1 MKRTITALFLLSFVL
16 IVGCEFPDDEAPQ
29 PNNSNENAAAQ
40 SEDASA
46 DEQPAAAGE
55 TKKDKIVLGNMLEP
69 FTPPTLEELNAQ
81 AEKQGGWVVNPV
93 KDGSKLVY
101 QYLNGE
107 PAPTT
112 VEEALK
118 LENDSPENNNKIRHT
133 LGRLPENEAKEVDYN
148 QTVIRQSPSDAKSV
162 NPIMMSSVTEFD
174 LANLMSIGIMSHTY
188 DTMESYAPQDTV
200 REWKTMPDRYCD
212 MFVLRDDITWSDG
225 EPFTAYDIEFSFK
238 LIMTREVPTPAMR
251 SGTDQIKACVAYDKN
266 TLVFFHKEPLVTN
279 TLNMNFAVIP
289 KHIYEKTW
297 ALDPSLT
304 GKEHIKW
311 ENDPVVA
318 GPYKIT
324 KRVTNQYIELEARE
338 DYYMY
343 KGKQVREK
351 PYFKKVRIDIIPSSE
366 IALMAM
372 KRGDLDYMQI
382 DFNQWDTQTSGP
394 EFYTNCTK
402 VQAVE
407 WTSFHFCWNL
417 KTQYFED
424 VRVRKAMSYAFNYKE
439 MFDVILFNLAEPSCG
454 IYHPLNPAFPKDA
467 KPPYEQDLVKA
478 IQLLKEA
485 GWEDHDGD
493 GLLDKYVTAGA
504 MIHNNEIFI
513 VKGGKRVPLSSSWTF
528 WGGKKGKE
536 IVAKDGTRYVVEAD
550 ATFIVDKDG
559 KKTEVKQGEDTIV
572 LNADHILLTNG
583 QKMELPKYYLPFEFT
598 LYCNNSSSIAL
609 QICELMMQCLKS
621 IGVACNVRPVEFTT
635 LMQKEQCHE
644 FEAALGGWGAG
655 TDPDTS
661 ENIWKTGKDRNYGYY
676 SNAEVDEL
684 FFKGKRETDR
694 AKRMEIY
701 GRIHNII
708 YDEQPY
714 TFLYCRNAFYAVS
727 KRIRGYGFYPRG
739 LIEGNIWVPKEEER
753 Q

>member
-1 MKRTITALFLLSFVL
+1 MKRILSVILIAGLLS
-16 IVGCEFPDDEAPQ
+16 IVGCEFPDDTAEKTPQKSNAPSQ
-29 PNNSNENAAAQ
+29 DADNNSSESGAA
-40 SEDASA
+40 SD
-46 DEQPAAAGE
+46 
-55 TKKDKIVLGNMLEP
+55 KKIALGNMLEP

-81 AEKQGGWVVNPV
+81 AKKQGGWVVNPV
-93 KDGSKLVY
+93 KDGAKLVY
-101 QYLNGE
+101 QYLNGK

-118 LENDSPENNNKIRHT
+118 LENNSPENNRKIRYT
-133 LGRLPENEAKEVDYN
+133 LGRLPENEEKEVDYE
-148 QTVIRQSPSDAKSV
+148 QTVVRQSPSDAKSV

-174 LANLMSIGIMSHTY
+174 LANLMSIGILSHTY
-188 DTMESYAPQDTV
+188 DTMESYAPSDTV

-225 EPFTAYDIEFSFK
+225 EPFTAYDVEFSFK

-279 TLNMNFAVIP
+279 TINMNFAVVP
-289 KHIYEKTW
+289 KHVYEKTW
-297 ALDPSLT
+297 AEDPSLT
-304 GKEHIKW
+304 KIPKHVAL

-318 GPYKIT
+318 GPYKIS
-324 KRVTNQYIELEARE
+324 KRETGQYIELEARE
-338 DYYMY
+338 GYYMHN
-343 KGKQVREK
+343 GKKVRDK
-351 PYFKKVRIDIIPSSE
+351 PYFKKVRINIIPSSE

-382 DFNQWDTQTSGP
+382 DFNQWDTQTSGSA
-394 EFYTNCTK
+394 FYNKCTK
-402 VQAVE
+402 VQAIE
-407 WTSFHFCWNL
+407 WTSFHFCWNM
-417 KTQYFED
+417 KTQFFED
-424 VRVRKAMSYAFNYKE
+424 KRVRKAMSYAFNYQE

-454 IYHPLNPAFPKDA
+454 IYHPLNPAYPKDA
-467 KPPYEQDLVKA
+467 KPPYHQDLVKS

-493 GLLDKYVTAGA
+493 GLLDKHVTAGA
-504 MIHNNEIFI
+504 MIHNNEIFF
-513 VKGGKRVPLSSSWTF
+513 VKGGKRVPLSSPRSF
-528 WGGKKGKE
+528 FGGKKGKE
-536 IVAKDGTRYVVEAD
+536 IVAKDGTRYVIED
-550 ATFIVDKDG
+550 DKTFILTTDG
-559 KKTEVKQGEDTIV
+559 AKTEVKKDNDTIV
-572 LNADHILLTNG
+572 LNADHIVLTNG
-583 QKMELPKYYLPFEFT
+583 QKMELPQYYLPFEFT
-598 LYCNNSSSIAL
+598 LYCNNSSPIAL

-635 LMQKEQCHE
+635 LMQKTQSHE
-644 FEAALGGWGAG
+644 FEAFLGGWGAG

-661 ENIWKTGKDRNYGYY
+661 ENIWKTGKDRNYGYF

-684 FFKGKRETDR
+684 FYKGKRETDR

-708 YDEQPY
+708 YEEQPY

-739 LIEGNIWVPKEEER
+739 IIEGNIWVPKEASSY
-753 Q
+753 